1 MDSYLE
7 KEPNHSPAAAVVA
20 LTKHNCTLVKRPEKS
35 GGGGAEVWKHF
46 GYYPP
51 KLKLED
57 KWVKEHPVCIHCHK
71 NMHESDVDPKNWE
84 VNIGESKSTSK
95 LTKHMVSYQRGSR

>member
-1 MDSYLE
+1 MDNG
-7 KEPNHSPAAAVVA
+7 EPYEGAVVAVVA
-20 LTKHNCTLVKRPEKS
+20 LTKQNCVLVKRPEKS
-35 GGGGAEVWKHF
+35 GGADVWKHF

-57 KWVKEHPVCIHCHK
+57 KWVKEHPVCIHCHNTMK
-71 NMHESDVDPKNWE
+71 GRDVDPKNWE

-95 LTKHMVSYQRGSR
+95 LTHDLSSQKTS